1 VTTALTDAVDT
12 PNSRRSVGKATLTTV
27 ESMIVMNITA
37 TNTTLTESLGLRGSG
52 QRVLTHSSRQTAVL
66 IVPSAPGSSAVTVK
80 TGVCAG

>member
-37 TNTTLTESLGLRGSG
+37 TKTTLTENLGLRGSG
-52 QRVLTHSSRQTAVL
+52 QRVLTHSSRQTVVL
-66 IVPSAPGSSAVTVK
+66 IVPSASP
-80 TGVCAG
+80 AGPSDREN